1 MKIKDLEQD
10 YEFIESVVIPSGNI
24 QVLEYYLLANES
36 RILEYIDIINP
47 INNFFGVALAYD
59 NNQIIS
65 LLNLF
70 VREHKI
76 RIDKTK
82 LLEKYYY
89 EKFNIKCR
97 EARSQG
103 YMIGDC
109 ADFSDMQTDLVWAT
123 RHLFR

>member
-1 MKIKDLEQD
+1 MKINDLEQD
-10 YEFIESVVIPSGNI
+10 YEFIESVVIPSSNI

-36 RILEYIDIINP
+36 RILEHINLFNP
-47 INNFFGVALAYD
+47 INNFFGIALAYD

-76 RIDKTK
+76 KIDKIK

-97 EARSQG
+97 
-103 YMIGDC
+103 
-109 ADFSDMQTDLVWAT
+109 
-123 RHLFR
+123 